1 MSAVSDD
8 ATRLRVFLLADG
20 TRVGKQ
26 MDIDEVN
33 AFLAA
38 NAGSTLIR

>member
-1 MSAVSDD
+1 MAEK
-8 ATRLRVFLLADG
+8 RIRVIQLADG

-26 MDIDEVN
+26 LTEAETT

-38 NAGSTLIR
+38 NAGSTLVR

>member
-1 MSAVSDD
+1 MSDQK
-8 ATRLRVFLLADG
+8 RIRVIQLADG

-26 MDIDEVN
+26 LTQAQTD

>member
-1 MSAVSDD
+1 MSVADD
-8 ATRLRVFLLADG
+8 ATRLRVFQLADG

>member
-1 MSAVSDD
+1 MAEQP
-8 ATRLRVFLLADG
+8 RIRIFELQDG

-26 MDIDEVN
+26 LLNAEV
-33 AFLAA
+33 AVFLAA

>member
-1 MSAVSDD
+1 MAQK
-8 ATRLRVFLLADG
+8 RIRVIQLADG

-26 MDIDEVN
+26 FTEAETT

-38 NAGSTLIR
+38 NAGSTLVR

>member
-1 MSAVSDD
+1 MSVADD

-26 MDIDEVN
+26 MDIDGVN

>member
-1 MSAVSDD
+1 MSVADD

>member
-1 MSAVSDD
+1 MSVAED
-8 ATRLRVFLLADG
+8 ATRLRVFQLADG

-26 MDIDEVN
+26 MNVDEVN

-38 NAGSTLIR
+38 NAGSTLVR

>member
-1 MSAVSDD
+1 MAE
-8 ATRLRVFLLADG
+8 RIRVFLLADG

-26 MDIDEVN
+26 MTQAEVD

-38 NAGSTLIR
+38 NAGSSLVR

>member
-1 MSAVSDD
+1 MADQK
-8 ATRLRVFLLADG
+8 RIRVIQLADG

-26 MDIDEVN
+26 LTQAETD

-38 NAGSTLIR
+38 NAGSSLVR